1 MCSCHKTNWFNLF
14 QVWFEDGYVFSKF
27 IPSCIDPTHCDTD
40 PPEPSPPNVVY
51 IKPELGSL
59 KYGDG
64 EIINYKCQNPSRLFQ
79 IIDYVHVVSIKE
91 AFSVNINVVDDL
103 PKVYQLTFC
112 KCASTASFLSQ
123 VIKLLIKAT
132 LSLPPPLASQAF
144 SLLQ

>member
-1 MCSCHKTNWFNLF
+1 MKGQRSDGLPDWVNTKFKHLYWQCWLCICHITNWLNLF
-14 QVWFEDGYVFSKF
+14 QVWFEDGFVFSKF

-79 IIDYVHVVSIKE
+79 IIHYVVSIEE
-91 AFSVNINVVDDL
+91 AFSVNINV
-103 PKVYQLTFC
+103 KNCQ
-112 KCASTASFLSQ
+112 KCQKSLQ
-123 VIKLLIKAT
+123 GILLLIE
-132 LSLPPPLASQAF
+132 
-144 SLLQ
+144 